1 MKDRTLQASQALRP
15 QYWKGRNLTRGL
27 AALGVVACV
36 VTGTWAVEEAAKSAN
51 PGLSGILSPT
61 PPTALSAEEFA
72 KLDGNWAEWSAG
84 AAASVAD
91 FYAKLDG
98 SDAKSQRAALDVL
111 KRKLDVMQRAINDP
125 KYASLHDPLIALH
138 NRLSRRV
145 EFAEATLDTLE
156 MDPMTARTANLKKSS
171 QAVTSAVGALES
183 HLKGISGG
191 TPWLSYVKADA
202 LRTALAKGL
211 ATTLPPPA
219 ADNEAAM
226 TAAKQ
231 GKDKIAGR
239 ASLTAENQK
248 QFLGRP
254 AFLAYET
261 AVDQYLEVVAWQP
274 PANAVEELRAQLK
287 VLFDSA
293 DSYAESRIKE
303 DATKT
308 RVAFAA
314 IRKVAPDAGERLSAV
329 LQKYLFNYNTRIVAS
344 EEFLNRLMSD
354 ARTEQGQVV
363 DNVLGAAVSGHQTTS
378 TTVGIDLRPSPNMAR
393 FDLALSGTIQ
403 SNTVAVA
410 SQATVQTSGYHT
422 FLAAKPVT
430 FDGQKFTTSPATIS
444 VNPHNTT
451 TGVSTNVGGF
461 LFRGIAQNIA
471 SQEVE
476 ARRGQSEAIAASRV
490 RERVLPK
497 FNEEADKSF
506 AEATT
511 KIEKE
516 LFAGLRA
523 TGLYPDA
530 ITYQST
536 DTVLRVNSRL
546 MASGELGADT
556 PHAGLASDRG
566 ATVMLHESVINN
578 SIDRLDLAGQ
588 TVTDEELR
596 AKVEAFL
603 SKALGREVKFKAPV
617 KAPVEEGEDEKKL
630 SAIIFAPTDPMRVRI
645 ENSELVLVIRAGFK
659 QEGKEDIPM
668 REIVAPI
675 AFEVKGKEILATR
688 GNVQVTAADGS
699 GGGIAIN
706 GVIRKKI
713 QSVLPDRTL
722 DGKVEIKGPSKT
734 VAAFVSRIKL
744 ADGWI
749 AITVN

>member
-1 MKDRTLQASQALRP
+1 MKDRTLQTSQALRP

-36 VTGTWAVEEAAKSAN
+36 VTGTWAVEEAAKLAN
-51 PGLSGILSPT
+51 PGLSGIVSPT
-61 PPTALSAEEFA
+61 LPTALSAEEFA

-84 AAASVAD
+84 AAASVAE
-91 FYAKLDG
+91 FYAKLEG
-98 SDAKSQRAALDVL
+98 SDAKAQRAALDVL

-171 QAVTSAVGALES
+171 QAVTSAVGALENYLS
-183 HLKGISGG
+183 GISQGA
-191 TPWLSYVKADA
+191 PWLSYVKADA
-202 LRTALAKGL
+202 LRTALVKG
-211 ATTLPPPA
+211 
-219 ADNEAAM
+219 ADNEAAT

-231 GKDKIAGR
+231 GKDKIASR
-239 ASLTAENQK
+239 ASLTVEDQK

-261 AVDQYLEVVAWQP
+261 AVDQYLEAVAWQP
-274 PANAVEELRAQLK
+274 PANAVEELRTQLK
-287 VLFDSA
+287 ALFDSA
-293 DSYAESRIKE
+293 DSYAESRMKE

-308 RVAFAA
+308 RAAFTA

-393 FDLALSGTIQ
+393 FDLALSGIIQ

-451 TGVSTNVGGF
+451 TGISTNAGGF

-506 AEATT
+506 AEATI

-536 DTVLRVNSRL
+536 DTLLRVNSRL

-617 KAPVEEGEDEKKL
+617 KASAEEGEDEKKL
-630 SAIIFAPTDPMRVRI
+630 SAIIFAPADPMRVRI

-722 DGKVEIKGPSKT
+722 DGKVEIKGPNKT
-734 VAAFVSRIKL
+734 VLAFVSRIKL

>member
-1 MKDRTLQASQALRP
+1 MTDRALQVSQILRP
-15 QYWKGRNLTRGL
+15 KYWKGRNLTRGL

-36 VTGTWAVEEAAKSAN
+36 VTGTWAVEEAVKSAN
-51 PGLSGILSPT
+51 PGLSGIFSPT
-61 PPTALSAEEFA
+61 PPAALSAEEFA
-72 KLDGNWAEWSAG
+72 KLDGNWSEWSAG
-84 AAASVAD
+84 AAAAVAD
-91 FYAKLDG
+91 FYAKLEG
-98 SDAKSQRAALDVL
+98 SDAKAQRASLDAL
-111 KRKLDVMQRAINDP
+111 KRKLDVMQRAINDS
-125 KYASLHDPLIALH
+125 KFASLHDPLLTLH

-183 HLKGISGG
+183 HLNGISGG
-191 TPWLSYVKADA
+191 KVWLAYVKADA
-202 LRTALAKGL
+202 LRTALAKG
-211 ATTLPPPA
+211 
-219 ADNEAAM
+219 ADNEAAT

-231 GKDKIAGR
+231 GKEKVAGR
-239 ASLTAENQK
+239 EALTAGVQK
-248 QFLGRP
+248 EFLGRP
-254 AFLAYET
+254 AFLAYEN
-261 AVDQYLEVVAWQP
+261 AIDQYLEAVTWQP
-274 PANAVEELRAQLK
+274 TANAGEELRAQLK
-287 VLFDSA
+287 TLFDST
-293 DSYAESRIKE
+293 DSYAESRLKE
-303 DATKT
+303 DAAKA
-308 RVAFAA
+308 RVAFAE

-329 LQKYLFNYNTRIVAS
+329 LQKHLFNYNTRIVAT

-354 ARTEQGQVV
+354 ARTEQGPVV
-363 DNVLGAAVSGHQTTS
+363 DNVLGAQVSGHQTTK
-378 TTVGIDLRPSPNMAR
+378 TTVGIDLRPSPNTAK
-393 FDLALSGTIQ
+393 FDLAVAGTIQ
-403 SNTVAVA
+403 SNTVGVT

-430 FDGQKFTTSPATIS
+430 YDGQKFTTGPATIS

-451 TGVSTNVGGF
+451 TGVSTNAGGF
-461 LFRGIAQNIA
+461 LFRGIAQGIA

-476 ARRGQSEAIAASRV
+476 KRRGQAEAIAASRV

-506 AEATT
+506 ADATT

-516 LFAGLRA
+516 VFAGLRA

-536 DTVLRVNSRL
+536 DTLLRVNSRL
-546 MASGELGADT
+546 MASGELAADT

-566 ATVMLHESVINN
+566 ATAMLHETAINN
-578 SIDRLDLAGQ
+578 SIDRMELAGQ
-588 TVTDEELR
+588 TLTDAELR
-596 AKVEAFL
+596 AKMESFL
-603 SKALGREVKFKAPV
+603 SKALAREVKFKETA
-617 KAPVEEGEDEKKL
+617 KAPAEEGEEEKKI
-630 SAIIFAPTDPMRVRI
+630 SAIIFAPADPMRVQI
-645 ENSELVLVIRAGFK
+645 ENGELVLVIRAGFK

-688 GNVQVTAADGS
+688 GSVKVIAADGA

-722 DGKVEIKGPSKT
+722 DAKLEIKGPNKT
-734 VAAFVSRIKL
+734 VLAYVTRIKL

>member
-1 MKDRTLQASQALRP
+1 MKDRTLPVSQVLPPR
-15 QYWKGRNLTRGL
+15 YWKGRNLSRGL
-27 AALGVVACV
+27 AALGVVAGV

-51 PGLSGILSPT
+51 PGLSGIVSSTPPAALSP
-61 PPTALSAEEFA
+61 EEFA
-72 KLDGNWAEWSAG
+72 KLDGTWTEWSAG

-98 SDAKSQRAALDVL
+98 SDAKTQRAALDGL
-111 KRKLDVMQRAINDP
+111 KRKLDVMQRAINDS

-145 EFAEATLDTLE
+145 ELAEATLDTLE
-156 MDPMTARTANLKKSS
+156 ADPMTARTANLKKSS

-183 HLKGISGG
+183 YLNGISGG
-191 TPWLSYVKADA
+191 SVWLSYVKGAA
-202 LRTALAKGL
+202 LRTALAKG
-211 ATTLPPPA
+211 
-219 ADNEAAM
+219 ADSEAAV

-231 GKDKIAGR
+231 GKEKIAGR
-239 ASLTAENQK
+239 DSLAAEDQK

-261 AVDQYLEVVAWQP
+261 AVDHYLETVAWQP
-274 PANAVEELRAQLK
+274 PANAAEELRAQLK

-293 DSYAESRIKE
+293 DSYAESRLKE
-303 DATKT
+303 DSIKA
-308 RVAFAA
+308 RIAFVA

-329 LQKYLFNYNTRIVAS
+329 LQKYLFNYNTRIVAT

-354 ARTEQGQVV
+354 ARTEQGPVV
-363 DNVLGAAVSGHQTTS
+363 DNVLGAYVTGQQTTS
-378 TTVGIDLRPSPNMAR
+378 TTVGIDLRPSPNTAR

-403 SNTVAVA
+403 SNTVGVA

-422 FLAAKPVT
+422 FLAAKPIT
-430 FDGQKFTTSPATIS
+430 FDGQKFTTAPATIS

-451 TGVSTNVGGF
+451 TGVSTNMGGF
-461 LFRGIAQNIA
+461 LFGGIARNIA

-476 ARRGQSEAIAASRV
+476 ARRGQAEAIAASRI
-490 RERVLPK
+490 RERVLPR
-497 FNEEADKSF
+497 FNSEADKSF
-506 AEATT
+506 VDATA

-516 LFAGLRA
+516 VFAGLRA
-523 TGLYPDA
+523 TSLYPDA

-536 DTVLRVNSRL
+536 DTALRINSRL
-546 MASGELGADT
+546 MATGELGADT

-566 ATVMLHESVINN
+566 ATVMLHETAINN
-578 SIDRLDLAGQ
+578 SIDRLELAGQ
-588 TVTDEELR
+588 TLNDKELR
-596 AKVEAFL
+596 EKVEAFL
-603 SKALGREVKFKAPV
+603 SKLLSREVKFKEAA
-617 KAPVEEGEDEKKL
+617 KAPAEDGDEEKTL
-630 SAIIFAPTDPMRVRI
+630 SAIVFAPADPIRVRI
-645 ENSELVLVIRAGFK
+645 ENGELVLVIRAGFK
-659 QEGKEDIPM
+659 QEGKDDIPM

-688 GNVQVTAADGS
+688 GNVQVTAADGA

-713 QSVLPDRTL
+713 QSVLPDRAL
-722 DGKVEIKGPSKT
+722 DGKVEIKGPTKT
-734 VAAFVSRIKL
+734 VTALVTRIKL
-744 ADGWI
+744 ADGWV

>member
-1 MKDRTLQASQALRP
+1 MKDRTLQASPVLRP
-15 QYWKGRNLTRGL
+15 RYWKGRNLTRGL

-36 VTGTWAVEEAAKSAN
+36 MTVTWAVEEAAKPAN

-61 PPTALSAEEFA
+61 PPAALSAEEFA

-91 FYAKLDG
+91 FYAKLEG
-98 SDAKSQRAALDVL
+98 SDAKAQRASLDVL

-125 KYASLHDPLIALH
+125 KYASLHDPLMALH

-156 MDPMTARTANLKKSS
+156 MDPMTARSANLKKSS

-183 HLKGISGG
+183 HLSDVRGG
-191 TPWLSYVKADA
+191 KPWLSYVKAEA
-202 LRTALAKGL
+202 LRAALAKG
-211 ATTLPPPA
+211 
-219 ADNEAAM
+219 ADSEAAV

-231 GKDKIAGR
+231 GKEKIAGR
-239 ASLTAENQK
+239 DSLAAEDQK
-248 QFLGRP
+248 QFLGHP

-274 PANAVEELRAQLK
+274 PMNAVEELRTQLK
-287 VLFDSA
+287 TLFDSA
-293 DSYAESRIKE
+293 DSYAESRLKE
-303 DATKT
+303 DANKT
-308 RVAFAA
+308 RVAFAE
-314 IRKVAPDAGERLSAV
+314 IRKVAPDAGERLSTV

-354 ARTEQGQVV
+354 ARTDRGQVV
-363 DNVLGAAVSGHQTTS
+363 DNVLGANVSGHQTTA
-378 TTVGIDLRPSPNMAR
+378 TTVGVDLRPSPNTAR
-393 FDLALSGTIQ
+393 FDLALKGTVQ
-403 SNTVAVA
+403 SNTVGVT

-451 TGVSTNVGGF
+451 TGISTNAGGF
-461 LFRGIAQNIA
+461 LFAGIARNIA

-476 ARRGQSEAIAASRV
+476 KRRGQAEAIAASRV

-506 AEATT
+506 ADATV

-523 TGLYPDA
+523 TSLYPDA

-546 MASGELGADT
+546 MASGELAADV

-566 ATVMLHESVINN
+566 ATVMLHESAINN
-578 SIDRLDLAGQ
+578 SIDRLELAGQ
-588 TVTDEELR
+588 TLTDEELR
-596 AKVEAFL
+596 AKMEAFL
-603 SKALGREVKFKAPV
+603 SKALNREVKFKAPL
-617 KAPVEEGEDEKKL
+617 KAPAEEGEEEKKL
-630 SAIIFAPTDPMRVRI
+630 SAIIFAPADPMRVQI
-645 ENSELVLVIRAGFK
+645 ENGELVLVIRAGFK
-659 QEGKEDIPM
+659 QEGKDDIPM
-668 REIVAPI
+668 REIIAPI

-688 GNVQVTAADGS
+688 GNVKVTAADGG
-699 GGGIAIN
+699 GGGIATN

-722 DGKVEIKGPSKT
+722 DGKVEIKGPNKT
-734 VAAFVSRIKL
+734 VLAYVTRVKL

>member
-1 MKDRTLQASQALRP
+1 MKDRTLHASQDLRP
-15 QYWKGRNLTRGL
+15 QYWQGRNLTRGL

-51 PGLSGILSPT
+51 PGLSGIVSPT
-61 PPTALSAEEFA
+61 PPAALSAEEFA
-72 KLDGNWAEWSAG
+72 KLDGNWAVWSAG
-84 AAASVAD
+84 AAASVSE
-91 FYAKLDG
+91 FYAKLAG
-98 SDAKSQRAALDVL
+98 SDAKAQRTGLDVL

-138 NRLSRRV
+138 GRLSRRV
-145 EFAEATLDTLE
+145 ELAEATLGTLE
-156 MDPMTARTANLKKSS
+156 MDPMAARTVNLKKSS
-171 QAVTSAVGALES
+171 QAVTSSVGALES
-183 HLKGISGG
+183 HLSGISGG
-191 TPWLSYVKADA
+191 APWLSYVKGDA
-202 LRTALAKGL
+202 LRTALAKG
-211 ATTLPPPA
+211 
-219 ADNEAAM
+219 ADSEAAV

-231 GKDKIAGR
+231 GQEKIAGR
-239 ASLTAENQK
+239 TSLTVEAQK

-261 AVDQYLEVVAWQP
+261 AVNQYLETVAWQP
-274 PANAVEELRAQLK
+274 TANSAEELRTQLK
-287 VLFDSA
+287 ALFDSA
-293 DSYAESRIKE
+293 DSYAESRMKE

-354 ARTEQGQVV
+354 ARTEQGPVV
-363 DNVLGAAVSGHQTTS
+363 DNVLGAAVTGRQTTQ
-378 TTVGIDLRPSPNMAR
+378 TTVGIDLRPSPNTAK
-393 FDLALSGTIQ
+393 FDLAVSGTIQ
-403 SNTVAVA
+403 SNTVGVT
-410 SQATVQTSGYHT
+410 SEATVQTSGYHT

-430 FDGQKFTTSPATIS
+430 FDGQRFSTGPATIS

-451 TGVSTNVGGF
+451 TGISTNVNFF

-476 ARRGQSEAIAASRV
+476 ARRGQAEAIASSRIQD
-490 RERVLPK
+490 RVLPQ
-497 FNEEADKSF
+497 FNAEADKSF
-506 AEATT
+506 ADATV

-516 LFAGLRA
+516 VFAGLRA

-566 ATVMLHESVINN
+566 ATVMLHETAINN
-578 SIDRLDLAGQ
+578 SIDRLELAGQ
-588 TVTDEELR
+588 TLNDKELR
-596 AKVEAFL
+596 AKMEAFL
-603 SKALGREVKFKAPV
+603 SKALNRQVKFKEPA
-617 KAPVEEGEDEKKL
+617 KAPSEVGEEEKTL
-630 SAIIFAPTDPMRVRI
+630 SAIMFAPADPLRVRI
-645 ENSELVLVIRAGFK
+645 ENGELVLVIRAGFK
-659 QEGKEDIPM
+659 QEGKDDIPM

-675 AFEVKGKEILATR
+675 AFAVKGKEILATR
-688 GNVQVTAADGS
+688 GSVQVTAADGA

-734 VAAFVSRIKL
+734 VSALVTRIKL

>member
-1 MKDRTLQASQALRP
+1 MKDRTVQVSQSLRP
-15 QYWKGRNLTRGL
+15 KYWKGRNLTRGL

-36 VTGTWAVEEAAKSAN
+36 VTGTWAVEEAVKSAN
-51 PGLSGILSPT
+51 PGLSGIVSPT
-61 PPTALSAEEFA
+61 PPAALSAQEFA
-72 KLDGNWAEWSAG
+72 KLDGNWTEWSAG
-84 AAASVAD
+84 AAASVTD
-91 FYAKLDG
+91 FYAKIEG
-98 SDAKSQRAALDVL
+98 SDAKAQRAGLDAL

-125 KYASLHDPLIALH
+125 KYASLLDPLIALH

-183 HLKGISGG
+183 YLSGINGG
-191 TPWLSYVKADA
+191 KPWLSYVKGDA
-202 LRTALAKGL
+202 LRTALAKG
-211 ATTLPPPA
+211 AE
-219 ADNEAAM
+219 NEAAT

-231 GKDKIAGR
+231 GKEKIVGR
-239 ASLTAENQK
+239 ALLTVEDQK

-254 AFLAYET
+254 PFLAYET
-261 AVDQYLEVVAWQP
+261 AVDQYLDTVAWQP
-274 PANAVEELRAQLK
+274 PANAMEELRTQLK

-293 DSYAESRIKE
+293 DSYAESRLKE

-308 RVAFAA
+308 RAAFTA

-329 LQKYLFNYNTRIVAS
+329 LQKYLFNYNTRIVAT

-363 DNVLGAAVSGHQTTS
+363 DNVLGAYVTGQQTTS
-378 TTVGIDLRPSPNMAR
+378 TTVGVDLRPSPNTAR

-403 SNTVAVA
+403 SNTVGVT

-422 FLAAKPVT
+422 FLAAKPIT
-430 FDGQKFTTSPATIS
+430 FDGQKFTTAPATIS

-451 TGVSTNVGGF
+451 TGISTNMGGF
-461 LFRGIAQNIA
+461 LFGGIARNIA

-476 ARRGQSEAIAASRV
+476 ARRGQAESIASSRIQ
-490 RERVLPK
+490 ERVLPQ
-497 FNEEADKSF
+497 FNSEADKSF
-506 AEATT
+506 AEATD
-511 KIEKE
+511 KIDKE
-516 LFAGLRA
+516 VFAGLRS

-530 ITYQST
+530 ITYQTT

-546 MASGELGADT
+546 MATGELGADT

-566 ATVMLHESVINN
+566 ATAMLHESAINN
-578 SIDRLDLAGQ
+578 SIDRLELAGQ
-588 TVTDEELR
+588 TLNDAELR
-596 AKVEAFL
+596 AKFEKFL
-603 SKALGREVKFKAPV
+603 SKALNREVKFKETA
-617 KAPVEEGEDEKKL
+617 KAASEDGDEAKSL
-630 SAIIFAPTDPMRVRI
+630 SAIMFAPTDPMRVRI
-645 ENSELVLVIRAGFK
+645 ENGELVLVIRAGFK
-659 QEGKEDIPM
+659 QEGKDDIPM
-668 REIVAPI
+668 REIVAPLS
-675 AFEVKGKEILATR
+675 FEVKGKEILATR
-688 GNVQVTAADGS
+688 GNVAVTAADGE
-699 GGGIAIN
+699 GGGIATN

-722 DGKVEIKGPSKT
+722 DGKVEFKGPKKT
-734 VAAFVSRIKL
+734 VVAYVTRIKL

>member
-1 MKDRTLQASQALRP
+1 MNDRTLQVSQALRP
-15 QYWKGRNLTRGL
+15 QYWKGRNLARGL

-51 PGLSGILSPT
+51 PGLSGIISPT
-61 PPTALSAEEFA
+61 PPAALSAEECA

-91 FYAKLDG
+91 FYAKLEG
-98 SDAKSQRAALDVL
+98 SDAKAQRAGLDVL

-125 KYASLHDPLIALH
+125 KYASLHDPLMALH
-138 NRLSRRV
+138 GRLSRRV

-156 MDPMTARTANLKKSS
+156 MDPLTARTANLKKSS
-171 QAVTSAVGALES
+171 QAVTAAVGELES
-183 HLKGISGG
+183 HLNGIVGG
-191 TPWLSYVKADA
+191 KVWLSYVKADV
-202 LRTALAKGL
+202 LRTALAKG
-211 ATTLPPPA
+211 
-219 ADNEAAM
+219 ADSEAAI

-231 GKDKIAGR
+231 GKEKIAGR
-239 ASLTAENQK
+239 AALTADVQK
-248 QFLGRP
+248 EFLGRP

-261 AVDQYLEVVAWQP
+261 AVDQYLEAVAWQP
-274 PANAVEELRAQLK
+274 PANAAEELRTQLK
-287 VLFDSA
+287 TLFDAA
-293 DSYAESRIKE
+293 DSYAESRLKE
-303 DATKT
+303 DAITT
-308 RVAFAA
+308 RAAYAA

-329 LQKYLFNYNTRIVAS
+329 LQKQLFNFNTRIVAT

-354 ARTEQGQVV
+354 ARTEQGPVV
-363 DNVLGAAVSGHQTTS
+363 DNVLGAHVTGNQTTK
-378 TTVGIDLRPSPNMAR
+378 TTVGIDLRPSPNTAK
-393 FDLALSGTIQ
+393 FDLAVAGTIQ
-403 SNTVAVA
+403 SNTVGVT

-451 TGVSTNVGGF
+451 TGISTNMGGF
-461 LFRGIAQNIA
+461 LFGGIVRNIA

-476 ARRGQSEAIAASRV
+476 NRRGQAEAIASSRI

-497 FNEEADKSF
+497 FNSEADKSF
-506 AEATT
+506 ADATT
-511 KIEKE
+511 KIETE

-536 DTVLRVNSRL
+536 DTLLKVNSRL
-546 MASGELGADT
+546 MAAGELGADT

-566 ATVMLHESVINN
+566 ATVMLHESAINN
-578 SIDRLDLAGQ
+578 SIDRMELAGQ
-588 TVTDEELR
+588 TLNDAQLR
-596 AKVEAFL
+596 AKLEAFL
-603 SKALGREVKFKAPV
+603 SKVLSREVKFKAKA
-617 KAPVEEGEDEKKL
+617 KAPAEEGEDEKKL
-630 SAIIFAPTDPMRVRI
+630 SAIIFAATDPIRVQI
-645 ENSELVLVIRAGFK
+645 ENGELVLVIRAGFK

-675 AFEVKGKEILATR
+675 MFEVKGQEILATR
-688 GNVQVTAADGS
+688 GNVKVTAADGA

-713 QSVLPDRTL
+713 QSELPDRTL
-722 DGKVEIKGPSKT
+722 DGKVELKGPNKT
-734 VAAFVSRIKL
+734 VAAHVTRIKL

>member
-1 MKDRTLQASQALRP
+1 MKDRTLQVLQTLRP
-15 QYWKGRNLTRGL
+15 QYWKGRNLSRGL

-36 VTGTWAVEEAAKSAN
+36 VTGTWAVEEATKSAN
-51 PGLSGILSPT
+51 PGLSGIVSPT
-61 PPTALSAEEFA
+61 PPAALSTEEFA

-91 FYAKLDG
+91 FYAKLEG
-98 SDAKSQRAALDVL
+98 SDAKAQRATLDVL

-125 KYASLHDPLIALH
+125 VYASLHDPLIALH

-145 EFAEATLDTLE
+145 ELAVATLDTLE
-156 MDPMTARTANLKKSS
+156 MDPMAARTANLKKSS
-171 QAVTSAVGALES
+171 QSVTSAVGALES
-183 HLKGISGG
+183 YLSGITQGA
-191 TPWLSYVKADA
+191 PWLSYVKADT
-202 LRTALAKGL
+202 LRSAIAKGV
-211 ATTLPPPA
+211 
-219 ADNEAAM
+219 DSEAAL

-231 GKDKIAGR
+231 GKEKIGGR
-239 ASLTAENQK
+239 DSLTVEDQK

-254 AFLAYET
+254 AFLAYEA
-261 AVDQYLEVVAWQP
+261 AVDQYLETVAWKP
-274 PANAVEELRAQLK
+274 PANAVEELRVQLK
-287 VLFDSA
+287 TLFDSA
-293 DSYAESRIKE
+293 DSYAESRMKE

-329 LQKYLFNYNTRIVAS
+329 LQKYLFNYNTRIVAT

-354 ARTEQGQVV
+354 ARTEQGPVV
-363 DNVLGAAVSGHQTTS
+363 DNVLGAAVSGQQTTK
-378 TTVGIDLRPSPNMAR
+378 TTVGIDLRASPNTAK
-393 FDLALSGTIQ
+393 FDLAVSGTIQ
-403 SNTVAVA
+403 SNTVGVT
-410 SQATVQTSGYHT
+410 SQASVQTSGYHT

-430 FDGQKFTTSPATIS
+430 FDGQKFSTGPATIS

-451 TGVSTNVGGF
+451 TGISTNVNFF
-461 LFRGIAQNIA
+461 LFRGIAQSIA

-476 ARRGQSEAIAASRV
+476 ARRGQAEAITASRV

-516 LFAGLRA
+516 VFAGLRA

-566 ATVMLHESVINN
+566 ATVMLHESAINN
-578 SIDRLDLAGQ
+578 SIDRLELAGQ
-588 TVTDEELR
+588 TLNDKELKT
-596 AKVEAFL
+596 KVEAFL
-603 SKALGREVKFKAPV
+603 SKTLSREVKFKEAA
-617 KAPVEEGEDEKKL
+617 KAPAEDGDEEKTL
-630 SAIIFAPTDPMRVRI
+630 SAIMFAPADPMRVRI
-645 ENSELVLVIRAGFK
+645 ENGELVLVIRAGFK

-688 GNVQVTAADGS
+688 GNVQVTAADGA
-699 GGGIAIN
+699 GGGIATN

-713 QSVLPDRTL
+713 QSVLPDRAL

-734 VAAFVSRIKL
+734 VVAFITRIKL

>member
-1 MKDRTLQASQALRP
+1 
-15 QYWKGRNLTRGL
+15 
-27 AALGVVACV
+27 
-36 VTGTWAVEEAAKSAN
+36 
-51 PGLSGILSPT
+51 
-61 PPTALSAEEFA
+61 
-72 KLDGNWAEWSAG
+72 KLDGNWSEWSAG
-84 AAASVAD
+84 AAAAVTD
-91 FYAKLDG
+91 FYTKLEG
-98 SDAKSQRAALDVL
+98 SDAKAQRAGLDAL

-138 NRLSRRV
+138 NRLSRHV

-183 HLKGISGG
+183 YLSGVSGG
-191 TPWLSYVKADA
+191 KPWLSYVKGDV
-202 LRTALAKGL
+202 LRTALAKG
-211 ATTLPPPA
+211 ADSDA
-219 ADNEAAM
+219 AV

-231 GKDKIAGR
+231 GKEKIAGR
-239 ASLTAENQK
+239 ASLTVEDQK

-254 AFLAYET
+254 PFLAYET
-261 AVDQYLEVVAWQP
+261 AVDQYLETIAWQP

-287 VLFDSA
+287 TLFDSA
-293 DSYAESRIKE
+293 DSYAESRLKE

-308 RVAFAA
+308 RVAFAE
-314 IRKVAPDAGERLSAV
+314 IRKVAPDAGERLSTV
-329 LQKYLFNYNTRIVAS
+329 LQKYLFNYNTRIVAT

-354 ARTEQGQVV
+354 ARTEQGPVV
-363 DNVLGAAVSGHQTTS
+363 DNVLGAAVSGQQTTK
-378 TTVGIDLRPSPNMAR
+378 TIVGVDLRPSPNTAK
-393 FDLALSGTIQ
+393 FDLALKGTIQ
-403 SNTVAVA
+403 SNTVGVT

-430 FDGQKFTTSPATIS
+430 FDGQKFTTAPATIS

-451 TGVSTNVGGF
+451 TGVSTNMGGI
-461 LFRGIAQNIA
+461 LFGGIARNIA

-476 ARRGQSEAIAASRV
+476 KRRGQAEAIAASRV
-490 RERVLPK
+490 RERVLPR
-497 FNEEADKSF
+497 FNSEADKSF
-506 AEATT
+506 ADATV

-516 LFAGLRA
+516 LFAGLRS

-546 MASGELGADT
+546 MASGELGADA

-566 ATVMLHESVINN
+566 ATAMLHESAINN
-578 SIDRLDLAGQ
+578 SIDRLELAGQ
-588 TVTDEELR
+588 TLTDEELR
-596 AKVEAFL
+596 AKFEAFL
-603 SKALGREVKFKAPV
+603 SKALNREVKFKTPV
-617 KAPVEEGEDEKKL
+617 KAPAEEGEDEKKL

-645 ENSELVLVIRAGFK
+645 ENGELVLVIRAGFK

-688 GNVQVTAADGS
+688 GNVKVTAAGGE
-699 GGGIAIN
+699 GGGIATN

-734 VAAFVSRIKL
+734 VVAQVIRIKV